1 MAIGVFGEKLG
12 MTHIFD
18 DQGVSIPVT
27 LIKIDGCQISQIKTC
42 ETDGYN
48 AIQVAHGE
56 KELSRLSKPLRGHL
70 EKSGTKGFKSS
81 GEFTVENPTDYKLGQ
96 SLTLDLFSV
105 GQAVKVTGTSIGK
118 GFAMPGTDCLHV
130 APDPDADEYRV
141 NGKWTKY
148 VDPNTKCL
156 WWHNDATN
164 EFFFEATGTSRKPE
178 RAAFNKSLDKESKTA
193 LDEEDGSTEAGDSC
207 TCATFTDDDSICTA
221 SSESPPTQ
229 ALPTGRPGPGYSG
242 LCTHRTYARNLY
254 TEGQL
259 PGILEDS
266 RNS

>member
-1 MAIGVFGEKLG
+1 MHCLPIINEYISPMAIGVFGEKLG

-70 EKSGTKGFKSS
+70 EKSGTKGFKSF

-118 GFAMPGTDCLHV
+118 GFAGNQKRHNFARGPMTHGSKNHRLPGSIGAGST
-130 APDPDADEYRV
+130 PGRV
-141 NGKWTKY
+141 YPGKKMAGHLGNAKVTIK
-148 VDPNTKCL
+148 NTEVL
-156 WWHNDATN
+156 YI
-164 EFFFEATGTSRKPE
+164 
-178 RAAFNKSLDKESKTA
+178 NKSENIIA
-193 LDEEDGSTEAGDSC
+193 LKGS
-207 TCATFTDDDSICTA
+207 F
-221 SSESPPTQ
+221 
-229 ALPTGRPGPGYSG
+229 PGK
-242 LCTHRTYARNLY
+242 RKN
-254 TEGQL
+254 
-259 PGILEDS
+259 ILKITKKD
-266 RNS
+266 